1 MNENRALWM
10 VLVAVIAAVLVG
22 SGLALGYFWFK
33 PAPVIETAKPSETQA
48 DGSTVI
54 ERKPDAKAKPKHQT
68 PKGAKVERVGT
79 IIAQGET
86 PPEIKAC
93 TSIPCPSVTIE
104 TSLVRLPDGSKRVIV
119 SSPDGQIQRAVD
131 IPVETAAP
139 PPEPPKWAAGLSYS
153 TMQTPGLWVER
164 DLGRVRLGAEINQTR
179 QTVGGPTGFEAR
191 ARIGWAF

>member
-1 MNENRALWM
+1 MNRGTLAWLAALVV
-10 VLVAVIAAVLVG
+10 VLLSAAVG
-22 SGLALGYFWFK
+22 FWLGK
-33 PAPVIETAKPSETQA
+33 PAPVIETAKPAETQD
-48 DGSTVI
+48 DGSTIV

-139 PPEPPKWAAGLSYS
+139 PPEPPKWAAGLSIDPLH
-153 TMQTPGLWVER
+153 QTPGLWIER
-164 DLGRVRLGAEINQTR
+164 DIWRVRLGAEINQTR
-179 QTVGGPTGFEAR
+179 QKVGGPTGNEVR
-191 ARIGWAF
+191 VRLGWTF